1 MSGIKFSGS
10 SGQQFFASVFGSGV
24 DGNVTLDGVATF
36 PGINKA
42 SNVYTLIRDQQVTN
56 LTVNPGITLIAGE
69 YRIFCQGT
77 LTNNGIISYN
87 GNPAAGSAPGA
98 ALGSGVLAGSAA
110 GATGGTGVGAAAA
123 TIAGASNSS
132 VGASGSGGSGTSGAG
147 GVGTNPV
154 SASLTWWSTVYPLL
168 AGTVGIFGTAK
179 TIGGGLSGASGAGDG
194 VNSGGGGGS
203 GGGTI
208 GIVCAELINNGTISC
223 NGGRG
228 GDAAAGNC
236 GGGGGGG
243 GGLILIYYGAA
254 NPLGTLSAAAGGSGL
269 GIGTGT
275 NGGPGG
281 VGGAVATLLQ

>member
-36 PGINKA
+36 PGINKT
-42 SNVYTLIRDQQVTN
+42 SNVYTLTRDQQFNN
-56 LTVNPGITLIAGE
+56 LTVNPGITLITAGDRF
-69 YRIFCQGT
+69 YCQGT
-77 LTNNGIISYN
+77 LTNNGTIN
-87 GNPAAGSAPGA
+87 NDGKAAVAATPGGA
-98 ALGSGVLAGSAA
+98 IGSGTITGSPA
-110 GATGGTGVGAAAA
+110 GATGVPGVGVSAA
-123 TIAGASNSS
+123 TLAGAASAS
-132 VGASGSGGSGTSGAG
+132 VGASGAGGSGTSGAG
-147 GVGTNPV
+147 GAGLNPS
-154 SASLTWWSTVYPLL
+154 SASIAWWNTVYPLL
-168 AGTVGIFGTAK
+168 AGSVGIFGTAK
-179 TIGGGLSGASGAGDG
+179 SIGGGLSGASGAGDG
-194 VNSGGGGGS
+194 VNNGGGGGS
-203 GGGTI
+203 GGGTV
-208 GIVCAELINNGTISC
+208 GIVCAELINNGLISS

-275 NGGPGG
+275 NGGPGA
-281 VGGAVATLLQ
+281 VGGAVATPLQ